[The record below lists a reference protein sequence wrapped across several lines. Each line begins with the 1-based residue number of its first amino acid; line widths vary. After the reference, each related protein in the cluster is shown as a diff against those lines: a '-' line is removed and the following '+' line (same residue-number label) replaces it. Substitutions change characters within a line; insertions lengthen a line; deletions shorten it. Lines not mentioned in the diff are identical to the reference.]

1 VQEYLYGKTTKF
13 LSYNDFVNK
22 ELVLFSN
29 SDNERS
35 LPCLVDGEFTHRE
48 DTCVCVFSMRF
59 IYTNHFRLHIFRL
72 GVPTEKVLCVCT
84 LLRNNWAV

>member
-1 VQEYLYGKTTKF
+1 MQEYLYGKATKS

-35 LPCLVDGEFTHRE
+35 LSCLVDGELLWSLQTLYSAHAFIPQLRLPIVKMEVTAKKY
-48 DTCVCVFSMRF
+48 CVCW
-59 IYTNHFRLHIFRL
+59 L
-72 GVPTEKVLCVCT
+72 
-84 LLRNNWAV
+84 